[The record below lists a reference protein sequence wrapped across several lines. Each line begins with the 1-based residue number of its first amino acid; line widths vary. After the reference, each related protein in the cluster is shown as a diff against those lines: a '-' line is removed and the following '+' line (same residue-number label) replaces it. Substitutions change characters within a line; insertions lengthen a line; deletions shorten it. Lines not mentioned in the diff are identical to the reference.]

1 MSMSTGAREILGT
14 ALGAGASG
22 SYVSC
27 SKFCGRSGYAS
38 VRVYGTFGGA
48 TVTLM
53 TAADSS
59 GTGEATLT
67 GFSLTAG
74 GSAVVHVSYLDFI
87 KVVVSGGDITTA
99 IDSLAS
105 PHDRL

>member
-1 MSMSTGAREILGT
+1 MSMSTGSRETLAS
-14 ALGAGASG
+14 ALAAGAAG

-27 SKFCGRSGYAS
+27 AKFCGRSGYAT
-38 VRVYGTFGGA
+38 VRVRGTFGGA

-53 TAADSS
+53 TAEDSS

-74 GSAVVHVSYLDFI
+74 GSSVVHVSYLDFI
-87 KVVVSGGDITTA
+87 KVAVSGGDITTA
-99 IDSLAS
+99 ITATAS